1 MPLYFF
7 VIPLTVRLTT
17 PWLTRI
23 WSFSY
28 ARKRSISSPPLAAF
42 RSRRLSRM
50 MSNNGLNSNEAREE
64 RTATNSSVMLSG
76 IRREKEAPVDFDIDD
91 HSTEGRKSE
100 GGDGS
105 RRTED
110 RGPRSEV
117 RNCGESP
124 EHAFRGR

>member
-1 MPLYFF
+1 
-7 VIPLTVRLTT
+7 
-17 PWLTRI
+17 
-23 WSFSY
+23 
-28 ARKRSISSPPLAAF
+28 
-42 RSRRLSRM
+42 M

-105 RRTED
+105 QRTEVSG
-110 RGPRSEV
+110 RRLEIAVNRQNMLLAVGRNTGPEYVLFGARLEP
-117 RNCGESP
+117 GLLK
-124 EHAFRGR
+124 